1 MLHVDTALSLCLVQ
15 MARAV
20 AVFGFLTRDIVRR
33 AIVRAERLAAEL
45 MEAIRCVA
53 SVAMAPAPNAAEAA
67 KIPSVP
73 KVAMIASPRPMTTL
87 SGQRLEPADMSLG
100 IRIISIGQPHR
111 AVPITGATCLAI
123 AVRIAGS
130 LPNRMARSGDGPITI
145 AHPSGTTVVDAAVDH
160 ADNPAKARA
169 IHGAVYR
176 TARQLFEGDVFYR
189 VASTTALARRRA

>member
-1 MLHVDTALSLCLVQ
+1 

-100 IRIISIGQPHR
+100 IRIISIGQPHQQCRSRGPPASPSQCASQAPYRTGWR
-111 AVPITGATCLAI
+111 ALA
-123 AVRIAGS
+123 
-130 LPNRMARSGDGPITI
+130 MARSPLLTHPVQPWSMQPWTTLITLQRRGRFMARCTAPQGNFLRETSSI
-145 AHPSGTTVVDAAVDH
+145 ELPQLLRLHAAERNDTG
-160 ADNPAKARA
+160 A
-169 IHGAVYR
+169 IDDDLSR
-176 TARQLFEGDVFYR
+176 CR
-189 VASTTALARRRA
+189 